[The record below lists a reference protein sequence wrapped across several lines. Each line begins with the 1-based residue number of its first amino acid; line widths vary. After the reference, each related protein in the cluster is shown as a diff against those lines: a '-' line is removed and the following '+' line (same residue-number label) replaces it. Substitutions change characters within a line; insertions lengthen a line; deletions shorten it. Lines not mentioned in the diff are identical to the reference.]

1 MRTSFEA
8 AAPIQCAD
16 MADVVIVGAGMAG
29 LSCALDLRDA
39 GADVVLVEASS
50 RPGGRV
56 RTLTFPDGRWVEA
69 GGEWIDTSHDQVHA
83 LLARFGLKTIGDGA
97 PWWARE
103 AGWVEDEGGLHPAV
117 DAWAA
122 DDRVTAEL
130 ARFDELID
138 TVAAGIAD
146 PADPAA
152 HPEAAAVDAR
162 SIADLFDEADLG
174 ETARFLLDREMA
186 FEYTCRP
193 DEASVLFIA
202 QQHAVAL
209 ADEARVAEVRSQ
221 RVEGGL
227 SRLVEAIAG
236 DLGGVLRTDQPL
248 VRLEQ
253 DDRSVRVITSAGT
266 VEAAQAVLACPL
278 PSLRDVEVTPAFD
291 GAFGRGIAEVGL
303 GAVVKTFVRASSRPP
318 FVWAV
323 SHRSLQRLYDA
334 TEDQPGG
341 SAVLD
346 AYVGGEAAREL
357 VRTSPGRTGSRG
369 GGPTRGRG
377 HGAVHGAGPGRRILA
392 GVVPGA
398 LHRRVVLGV
407 EPGPG
412 HGLLACAASGAR
424 PRAPG
429 RRTRRHRVRLRRRR
443 GGERTTRRR
452 ADPRRSVSAAA
463 TRSALTPPVA

>member
-97 PWWARE
+97 PWWSRE

-236 DLGGVLRTDQPL
+236 ELGEVLRTDQPL
-248 VRLEQ
+248 VRVGAG
-253 DDRSVRVITSAGT
+253 RS
-266 VEAAQAVLACPL
+266 
-278 PSLRDVEVTPAFD
+278 F
-291 GAFGRGIAEVGL
+291 GARHHP
-303 GAVVKTFVRASSRPP
+303 RR
-318 FVWAV
+318 
-323 SHRSLQRLYDA
+323 H
-334 TEDQPGG
+334 
-341 SAVLD
+341 
-346 AYVGGEAAREL
+346 
-357 VRTSPGRTGSRG
+357 RG
-369 GGPTRGRG
+369 GGTG
-377 HGAVHGAGPGRRILA
+377 GAGLPA
-392 GVVPGA
+392 
-398 LHRRVVLGV
+398 
-407 EPGPG
+407 
-412 HGLLACAASGAR
+412 
-424 PRAPG
+424 
-429 RRTRRHRVRLRRRR
+429 
-443 GGERTTRRR
+443 
-452 ADPRRSVSAAA
+452 
-463 TRSALTPPVA
+463 PVAA

>member
-1 MRTSFEA
+1 
-8 AAPIQCAD
+8 

-69 GGEWIDTSHDQVHA
+69 GGEWIDTSHEQVHA

-103 AGWVEDEGGLHPAV
+103 AGWVEDDGGLHPAV

-122 DDRVTAEL
+122 DDRVMAEL

-209 ADEARVAEVRSQ
+209 AEEARVAEVRSQ

-236 DLGGVLRTDQPL
+236 DLGDGPA
-248 VRLEQ
+248 
-253 DDRSVRVITSAGT
+253 DRSTA
-266 VEAAQAVLACPL
+266 
-278 PSLRDVEVTPAFD
+278 
-291 GAFGRGIAEVGL
+291 
-303 GAVVKTFVRASSRPP
+303 GAVGAGRPI
-318 FVWAV
+318 
-323 SHRSLQRLYDA
+323 
-334 TEDQPGG
+334 G
-341 SAVLD
+341 
-346 AYVGGEAAREL
+346 ARHHL
-357 VRTSPGRTGSRG
+357 RRHRG
-369 GGPTRGRG
+369 GGPG
-377 HGAVHGAGPGRRILA
+377 GAGLPA
-392 GVVPGA
+392 
-398 LHRRVVLGV
+398 
-407 EPGPG
+407 
-412 HGLLACAASGAR
+412 
-424 PRAPG
+424 
-429 RRTRRHRVRLRRRR
+429 
-443 GGERTTRRR
+443 
-452 ADPRRSVSAAA
+452 
-463 TRSALTPPVA
+463 PVAP

>member
-236 DLGGVLRTDQPL
+236 DLGEVLRTDQPL

-323 SHRSLQRLYDA
+323 SPRFLQRLYDA

-357 VRTSPGRTGSRG
+357 VRRAPGEQDRVAEVRREVAAMVPSMAPGLGDGSSQAWCLEPYIG
-369 GGPTRGRG
+369 GSFSVWNPGQVTAYWRALR
-377 HGAVHGAGPGRRILA
+377 AVHGRVRLAGEHVATVCGYVEGAVESGRRAAAQILA
-392 GVVPGA
+392 GA
-398 LHRRVVLGV
+398 
-407 EPGPG
+407 
-412 HGLLACAASGAR
+412 
-424 PRAPG
+424 
-429 RRTRRHRVRLRRRR
+429 
-443 GGERTTRRR
+443 
-452 ADPRRSVSAAA
+452 
-463 TRSALTPPVA
+463 